1 MINTTFLELFDT
13 RTRILPLFPDNGAQS
28 APDPVVDGA
37 KPRRHLGMAEIIP
50 PPFEVDF
57 QLEASF
63 NEPQRRASCGTFGY
77 HQFSKVNRN
86 LYMGKIGRNAP
97 CPCGS
102 GKKFKKC
109 CINKGIPSISENSRN
124 YRWNFDEIEELSTEE
139 IISKLKG
146 FGVDFDERQFQKDV
160 KSFYSACE
168 LADHWEKI
176 YTITAIGFDL
186 DFIWMACIVLW
197 KRLAPDVINSEKLD
211 DLMQE
216 GYNLL
221 QEGGKDKSVEVCKL
235 WLEVWDHL
243 KHRFTNDMKSIE
255 DAEKVFSGMQ
265 CLFNWCQDLE
275 QELHIAGNYDRSF
288 YKKRIQY
295 CREFCSLFPKSD
307 ELLTVN
313 MKRAEAESYFLLG
326 KVEEGDQAFK
336 ALIEEFPDNVWGYI
350 GWGDM
355 YRYFDASGVDKDL
368 KKAKKIYQM
377 ALHIKSEGNE
387 NVIERLESLNK
398 E

>member
-1 MINTTFLELFDT
+1 M
-13 RTRILPLFPDNGAQS
+13 R
-28 APDPVVDGA
+28 
-37 KPRRHLGMAEIIP
+37 
-50 PPFEVDF
+50 
-57 QLEASF
+57 
-63 NEPQRRASCGTFGY
+63 
-77 HQFSKVNRN
+77 
-86 LYMGKIGRNAP
+86 KIGRNAP

-109 CINKGIPSISENSRN
+109 CINKGILSISETSRN
-124 YRWNFDEIEELSTEE
+124 YHWNFDEIEKLTTEE
-139 IISKLKG
+139 IIFKLRG
-146 FGVDFDERQFQKDV
+146 FGVDFDEKQFQKDV

-168 LADHWEKI
+168 LADHWKKI
-176 YTITAIGFDL
+176 YTITAIRFDL

-221 QEGGKDKSVEVCKL
+221 QAEKKGKTVEACKL
-235 WLEVWDHL
+235 WLNVWDHL

-255 DAEKVFSGMQ
+255 EAEKVFSGMQ

-275 QELHIAGNYDRSF
+275 QELHNAGNYDRSF
-288 YKKRIQY
+288 YQKRIEY
-295 CREFCSLFPKSD
+295 CREFCSLFPNSD
-307 ELLTVN
+307 ELLLIN
-313 MKRAEAESYFLLG
+313 MKRAKAESYFSIG
-326 KVEEGDQAFK
+326 KVEEGDRTFE

-355 YRYFDASGVDKDL
+355 YYHFNVSGVDKDL

-377 ALHIKSEGNE
+377 ALNINSGEKEYL
-387 NVIERLESLNK
+387 IDRLESLNK